1 MFGISQ
7 QGFKRKQYKDI
18 LEDMHIR
25 AKEYFGHDINLSL
38 SSPLGIFLSIIAW
51 SLSLLWQVL
60 EHIYNQNNLHS
71 AEGINLD
78 YLCERA
84 AIYRFPAL
92 KSIGYVI
99 ISGKRNKTIYKGF
112 RVGKIDGTIY
122 ETVENTTIGENGKA
136 KVLVQ
141 SVEKGSFNNA
151 EVNEIIK
158 IINPEIDIDSVNN
171 EEKIITGRDIETDE
185 QLRQRY
191 ELSFTATGKATLDS
205 IRTHILKIPTVKS
218 VVVLENDTMIEKNGI
233 DPKSVKVIVFGGTNE
248 EIASAILDSKAGG
261 ISTSGNIQVMATDNI
276 GEKHLIKFDRATNTD
291 IFVNVKLYVEN
302 NAKINEEMLK
312 KEVIETILK
321 VISNVNMGK
330 KLILNEIISAIL
342 SSNEIVKDII
352 LKIGTVQ
359 GSLSIS
365 NIQLQSNQIATTDN
379 EKIEISIIQEG

>member
-171 EEKIITGRDIETDE
+171 EEKIITGRDIETDDE
-185 QLRQRY
+185 LRQRY
-191 ELSFTATGKATLDS
+191 ELSFTATGKSTLDS

-248 EIASAILDSKAGG
+248 EIASAILDSKAAG
-261 ISTSGNIQVMATDNI
+261 ISTSGNIQVMAKDNI

-291 IFVNVKLYVEN
+291 IFVNVQLYVEN